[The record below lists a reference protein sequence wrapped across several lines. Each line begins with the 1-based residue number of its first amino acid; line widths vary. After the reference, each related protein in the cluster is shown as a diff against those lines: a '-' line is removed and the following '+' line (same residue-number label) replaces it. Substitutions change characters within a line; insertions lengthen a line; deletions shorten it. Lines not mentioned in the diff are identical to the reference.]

1 MTIGSLFS
9 GIGGL
14 ELGLERAGLG
24 PVMWQCEIDPFA
36 LAVLER
42 HWPEATRVRDVRDVS
57 PKTVR
62 EVSLICGGFPC
73 QDVSVAGKGAG
84 LAGERSGLWSEFRRV
99 VDECQ
104 PATVVVENVAQGISR
119 WLPAVVGD
127 LRGLGYVPCPIV
139 LSAGECGAPHRRAR
153 AFVVADTDG
162 SVLRLIQQRQP
173 GRPSR
178 GVRDEGQAVAVDDG
192 GAWRSAG
199 ASAWTSLPRVGRVGN
214 GIPGRVDGAGQRTDR
229 LRVLGNAVVPHVA
242 EVIGRIIVAAHGRSS

>member
-24 PVMWQCEIDPFA
+24 PVLWQCEIDPFA
-36 LAVLER
+36 LSVLER
-42 HWPEATRVRDVRDVS
+42 HWPHARRVRDVRDVS
-57 PKTVR
+57 PATV
-62 EVSLICGGFPC
+62 EQVSTVCGGFPC

-99 VDECQ
+99 IDECQ
-104 PATVVVENVAQGISR
+104 PSTVVVENVAQGISR
-119 WLPAVVGD
+119 WLPSVVGD
-127 LRGLGYVPCPIV
+127 LRELGYVPCPIV

-162 SVLRLIQQRQP
+162 SVLRLVEQRQS
-173 GRPSR
+173 GRSSR

-192 GAWRSAG
+192 SSRRPSGTSPWA
-199 ASAWTSLPRVGRVGN
+199 SLPRVGGMGDGV
-214 GIPGRVDGAGQRTDR
+214 PGRVDAARQRADR
-229 LRVLGNAVVPHVA
+229 LRVLGNAVVPQVA
-242 EVIGRIIVAAHGRSS
+242 EVIGRIIVAAHGAP